1 MTQYQKSDQDKF
13 VVQDQLKQGLFL
25 QMRLGKAGHA
35 MKILKLMEKLMQMS
49 LLQDLLVEL
58 VLLKLLHYLL

>member
-1 MTQYQKSDQDKF
+1 MIQMTQYQKSDQDKF

-25 QMRLGKAGHA
+25 QMRLGKAGQA

-49 LLQDLLVEL
+49 
-58 VLLKLLHYLL
+58 

>member
-1 MTQYQKSDQDKF
+1 MTQCQKSDQDKF

-25 QMRLGKAGHA
+25 QMRLEKGGHA

-49 LLQDLLVEL
+49 
-58 VLLKLLHYLL
+58 

>member
-49 LLQDLLVEL
+49 
-58 VLLKLLHYLL
+58 